1 MELSDNQILAIIV
14 GGFVSTLFIRVLTFV
29 IKSRCRQIKC
39 CCVECERDVIDQA
52 NLRNTVIRDVEMPS
66 MNSTRV

>member
-39 CCVECERDVIDQA
+39 CCVECERDVIDQT
-52 NLRNTVIRDVEMPS
+52 NLRNTVIRDVEMPA